1 MTRKIPGLRWYI
13 VGLLCLSSEL
23 NYLDRQTLSVLAQT
37 IQDEL
42 HLTTMQ
48 YANITSAFLV
58 SYTVMYAVCGRLVD
72 RLGTRSSF
80 LIFVSGWSVANLLHA
95 FARTAAQ
102 FSVCRFLLGA
112 FEPMSFPAGIRA
124 VTEWF
129 PLRERAL
136 AVGIFNAGTAV
147 GAALAAPMVAWV
159 SLAWGWRYAFLVG
172 GVLGLVW
179 VAVWAVVFR
188 VPRLHRWLDSRELA
202 VIEQDRNATAP
213 VPAPVPIRRLL
224 ATREVWGCILARVLT
239 DPISY
244 FFIFWTPKFL
254 QQERGFALADLGR
267 YGWIPFVGLA
277 LGNLAGGGVPRLLM
291 GLGWPLNRARKAVML
306 AASCAMP
313 ACLLVMLTVPNPA
326 IALGMISVAMFAHA
340 AWANMT
346 LPAEVFPTHVVGS
359 VTGFAGAFGGIAGVL
374 TQQAIG
380 WTVQHVS
387 YTPVFLVCAVMH
399 LAAFAVVCWLIGEL
413 GRIRPMTPGNC
424 DCVSAKILEA
434 SLPGGGAEGDKASG
448 I

>member
-1 MTRKIPGLRWYI
+1 MSRKIPGLRWYI
-13 VGLLCLSSEL
+13 VVLLCLSSEL

-42 HLTTMQ
+42 HITTMQ
-48 YANITSAFLV
+48 YADITSAFLI
-58 SYTVMYAVCGRLVD
+58 SYTAMYAVCGRLAD
-72 RLGTRSSF
+72 RLGARTSF
-80 LIFVSGWSVANLLHA
+80 LFFVSGWSVANALHA

-102 FSVCRFLLGA
+102 FSACRFLLGA

-147 GAALAAPMVAWV
+147 GAALAAPLVAWI
-159 SLAWGWRYAFLVG
+159 SLAWGWRYAFIAG
-172 GVLGLVW
+172 GGLGLLW
-179 VAVWAVVFR
+179 VAVWAVAFR
-188 VPRLHRWLDSRELA
+188 HPRAHPRLDSAELA
-202 VIEQDRNATAP
+202 LIEEGREPAASAPPP
-213 VPAPVPIRRLL
+213 VPVRSLL
-224 ATREVWGCILARVLT
+224 ALRPVWGCILARALT

-277 LGNLAGGGVPRLLM
+277 LGNLAGGAVPRLLM
-291 GLGWPLNRARKAVML
+291 ALGWPLNRARKAVML

-313 ACLLVMLTVPNPA
+313 ACLLVLLKVPSPA
-326 IALGMISVAMFAHA
+326 IAVGMISVAMFAHA

-346 LPAEVFPTHVVGS
+346 LPAEVFPAHAVGS
-359 VTGFAGAFGGIAGVL
+359 VTGFAGAFGGITGVL

-387 YTPVFLVCAVMH
+387 FTPVFLVCSVMH
-399 LAAFAVVCWLIGEL
+399 LAAFAIVCWLVGEL
-413 GRIRPMTPGNC
+413 GRIRP
-424 DCVSAKILEA
+424 
-434 SLPGGGAEGDKASG
+434 LPAPAA
-448 I
+448 